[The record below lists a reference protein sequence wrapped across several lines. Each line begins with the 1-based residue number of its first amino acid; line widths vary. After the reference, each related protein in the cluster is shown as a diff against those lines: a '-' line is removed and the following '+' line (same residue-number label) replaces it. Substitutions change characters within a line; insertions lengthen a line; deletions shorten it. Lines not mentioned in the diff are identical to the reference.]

1 MNPNIVIPCFCLMQ
15 KAFGFIASAAR
26 TANRVVAVT
35 KGEAENSTD
44 TEFKTNLD
52 SSSSA
57 VTAGVKLYSSGGY
70 GVKEEEEEGL

>member
-1 MNPNIVIPCFCLMQ
+1 M
-15 KAFGFIASAAR
+15 ASAAR

-44 TEFKTNLD
+44 VDFKAKLD

-57 VTAGVKLYSSGGY
+57 VTSGKGALSNTSLSRVDVHI
-70 GVKEEEEEGL
+70 GEHLHTNLI